1 MMDNKKRPFS
11 ADMVA
16 FVVNASQSVKN
27 AETINDTEDDKF
39 EMQIDITM
47 IYEFVAKY

>member
-1 MMDNKKRPFS
+1 
-11 ADMVA
+11 MVA

-27 AETINDTEDDKF
+27 AETIDDTEDDKF